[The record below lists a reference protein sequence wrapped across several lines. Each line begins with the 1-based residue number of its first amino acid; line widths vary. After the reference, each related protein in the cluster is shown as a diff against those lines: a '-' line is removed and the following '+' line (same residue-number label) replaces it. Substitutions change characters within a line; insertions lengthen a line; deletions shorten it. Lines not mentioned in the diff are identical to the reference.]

1 MIKQTLK
8 FLRTFSYGA
17 SNLVKKLNPS
27 PHRLD
32 NVLKYHQ
39 YLNLTEPFSL
49 LPTST
54 DIVLKLLQEIYPS
67 KATGVDNIAGKFLKD
82 GATALAEPI
91 TESCNPNFLQ
101 SKFPD
106 GWKQEKLKPLFK
118 KGSKDYP
125 NYYRPILCFHNS
137 QKLLKKSSMVKYNST

>member
-1 MIKQTLK
+1 MLK
-8 FLRTFSYGA
+8 FVRTFSNVA

-32 NVLKYHQ
+32 NVLKYYQH
-39 YLNLTEPFSL
+39 LNLTQPFSL
-49 LPTST
+49 LPTPT
-54 DIVLKLLQEIYPS
+54 DNVIKLLVEIYPS
-67 KATGVDNIAGKFLKD
+67 KATGLDNIAGKFLKD

-106 GWKQEKLKPLFK
+106 GCKQEKLKPLFK
-118 KGSKDYP
+118 KGSKDDP
-125 NYYRPILCFHNS
+125 NNYRPILCFNNS
-137 QKLLKKSSMVKYNST
+137 QKLLN